1 MLNKIKDNIGLVATA
16 IALMGSV
23 GAGIQSVGQIV
34 STLQGIDERMVSIEM
49 DFEQLKQD
57 TMVSNDIAVLYEKI
71 YALEQTAQDTERF
84 NEQMAYLSAEI
95 ENQRE
100 QLQTLKID
108 TEQALSES
116 GMDLSNKKLL
126 EQWEWSEAQAQV
138 IRIDTIL
145 QQVQQD
151 LWNLDSLET
160 RIAYLEANIHGH

>member
-71 YALEQTAQDTERF
+71 QSLEEEAMRYSELD
-84 NEQMAYLSAEI
+84 
-95 ENQRE
+95 
-100 QLQTLKID
+100 QTLASMS
-108 TEQALSES
+108 TEIFQLKEDLRES
-116 GMDLSNKKLL
+116 GMDFSNKKLL
-126 EQWEWSEAQAQV
+126 EEWEWSDAQAQI

-151 LWNLDSLET
+151 LWNLDSLDT
-160 RIAYLEANIHGH
+160 RIAYLEANLHGH

>member
-1 MLNKIKDNIGLVATA
+1 MIDKIKDNLGLAVTV

-23 GAGIQSVGQIV
+23 GAGLRTAGDIV
-34 STLQGIDERMVSIEM
+34 STLSNIDERMNGIEIEF
-49 DFEQLKQD
+49 DQLKQD

-95 ENQRE
+95 QNQRE
-100 QLQTLKID
+100 QLQILKID
-108 TEQALSES
+108 TEQALAES

-126 EQWEWSEAQAQV
+126 EEWEWSDAQAQV

-145 QQVQQD
+145 QQLQQD

-160 RIAYLEANIHGH
+160 RIAYLEANLHGH

>member
-1 MLNKIKDNIGLVATA
+1 MLGKIKENLGLAVTV

-23 GAGIQSVGQIV
+23 GAGLRTAGDIV
-34 STLQGIDERMVSIEM
+34 STLSNIDERMNGIEM

-71 YALEQTAQDTERF
+71 QSLE
-84 NEQMAYLSAEI
+84 EQAMRYQEVD
-95 ENQRE
+95 
-100 QLQTLKID
+100 QTLATMT
-108 TEQALSES
+108 TEINTLKGDLRES
-116 GMDLSNKKLL
+116 GMDFSNKKLL
-126 EQWEWSEAQAQV
+126 EEWEWSDAQAQV

-160 RIAYLEANIHGH
+160 RIAYLEANLHGH

>member
-1 MLNKIKDNIGLVATA
+1 MVNKIKENLGLAVTV

-23 GAGIQSVGQIV
+23 GAGLRTAGNIV
-34 STLQGIDERMVSIEM
+34 STLSNIDERMIDIEIN
-49 DFEQLKQD
+49 FEQLKQD

-95 ENQRE
+95 QNQRE

-126 EQWEWSEAQAQV
+126 EQWEWSDAQAQI

-145 QQVQQD
+145 QQLQQD
-151 LWNLDSLET
+151 LWNLDSLDT
-160 RIAYLEANIHGH
+160 RIAYLEANLHGH

>member
-1 MLNKIKDNIGLVATA
+1 
-16 IALMGSV
+16 
-23 GAGIQSVGQIV
+23 
-34 STLQGIDERMVSIEM
+34 
-49 DFEQLKQD
+49 
-57 TMVSNDIAVLYEKI
+57 MVSNDIAVLYEKI

-95 ENQRE
+95 QNQRE

-126 EQWEWSEAQAQV
+126 EEWEWSDAQAQV

>member
-1 MLNKIKDNIGLVATA
+1 MIDRIKDNLGLAVTV

-23 GAGIQSVGQIV
+23 GAGLRTAGDIV
-34 STLQGIDERMVSIEM
+34 STLSNIDERMNGIEM
-49 DFEQLKQD
+49 EFDQLKQD

-95 ENQRE
+95 QNQRE
-100 QLQTLKID
+100 QLQTLKIY
-108 TEQALSES
+108 TEQALAES

-126 EQWEWSEAQAQV
+126 EEWEWSDAQAQV

-145 QQVQQD
+145 QQLQQD

-160 RIAYLEANIHGH
+160 RLAYVEANLHGH

>member
-1 MLNKIKDNIGLVATA
+1 MLNKIKENIGLAVTV

-23 GAGIQSVGQIV
+23 GAGLRTAGDIV
-34 STLQGIDERMVSIEM
+34 STLSNIDERMNDIEVN
-49 DFEQLKQD
+49 FEQLKED

-71 YALEQTAQDTERF
+71 TKLEQTAQDAERF
-84 NEQMAYLSAEI
+84 NEQIVYLTAEI

-100 QLQTLKID
+100 QLQTLKIE

-126 EQWEWSEAQAQV
+126 EQWEWSDAQAQI

-151 LWNLDSLET
+151 LWNLDSLDT
-160 RIAYLEANIHGH
+160 RIAYLEANLHGH

>member
-1 MLNKIKDNIGLVATA
+1 LLNKIKDNLALAVTV

-23 GAGIQSVGQIV
+23 GAGLRTAGQLV
-34 STLQGIDERMVSIEM
+34 NTLQGIDERMIYIEQE
-49 DFEQLKQD
+49 FEQLKED

-71 YALEQTAQDTERF
+71 YALEQVAQDTNRY
-84 NEQMAYLSAEI
+84 NEQIAYLSAEI

-100 QLQTLKID
+100 QLSTLKTE

-126 EQWEWSEAQAQV
+126 EQWEWSDAQAQI

-145 QQVQQD
+145 QQLQQD
-151 LWNLDSLET
+151 LWNLDSLDT
-160 RIAYLEANIHGH
+160 RIAYLEANLHGH

>member
-1 MLNKIKDNIGLVATA
+1 MLNKIKENIGLVATA

-71 YALEQTAQDTERF
+71 QSLE
-84 NEQMAYLSAEI
+84 EQAMRYQELD
-95 ENQRE
+95 
-100 QLQTLKID
+100 QTLATMT
-108 TEQALSES
+108 TEINTLKEDLRES
-116 GMDLSNKKLL
+116 GMDFSNKKLL
-126 EQWEWSEAQAQV
+126 EEWEWSDAQAQI

-151 LWNLDSLET
+151 LWNLDSLDT
-160 RIAYLEANIHGH
+160 RIAYLEANLHGH

>member
-1 MLNKIKDNIGLVATA
+1 MLNKVKENLGLAVTV

-23 GAGIQSVGQIV
+23 GAGLRTAGNIV
-34 STLQGIDERMVSIEM
+34 STLSNIDERMNGIEM
-49 DFEQLKQD
+49 EFDQLKQD

-95 ENQRE
+95 QNQRE

-126 EQWEWSEAQAQV
+126 EEWEWSDAQAQI

-160 RIAYLEANIHGH
+160 RIAYLEANLHGH

>member
-34 STLQGIDERMVSIEM
+34 NTLQGIDERMVGIEIE
-49 DFEQLKQD
+49 FEQLKQD

-71 YALEQTAQDTERF
+71 QSLE
-84 NEQMAYLSAEI
+84 EQAMRYQELD
-95 ENQRE
+95 
-100 QLQTLKID
+100 QTLASMS
-108 TEQALSES
+108 TEINTLKEDLRDS
-116 GMDLSNKKLL
+116 GMDFSNKKLL
-126 EQWEWSEAQAQV
+126 EEWEWSDAQAQI

-151 LWNLDSLET
+151 LWNLDSLDT
-160 RIAYLEANIHGH
+160 RIAYLEANLHGH